1 MRLAKSAGAR
11 SFFTGWVWSYSNE
24 ASMKVYLAGP
34 LFSQAER
41 DWLSSI
47 AARLR
52 ADAIECF
59 VPHEA
64 FAGTEPGSATAV
76 FADDLA
82 GMRSCDLM
90 LAWLDG
96 AMVDDGTAAEIG
108 IFSEW
113 VRRGEKLAI
122 IGCCTDL
129 RQIRRRSLAE
139 HAGLNL
145 FVAGAIQ
152 SAGVL
157 VWSIEAAIAAVKNF
171 A

>member
-1 MRLAKSAGAR
+1 
-11 SFFTGWVWSYSNE
+11 
-24 ASMKVYLAGP
+24 
-34 LFSQAER
+34 
-41 DWLSSI
+41 
-47 AARLR
+47 
-52 ADAIECF
+52 
-59 VPHEA
+59 
-64 FAGTEPGSATAV
+64 
-76 FADDLA
+76 
-82 GMRSCDLM
+82 MRSCDLL

-113 VRRGEKLAI
+113 VRRGEKLAV

-129 RQIRRRSLAE
+129 RQIRRRSLAA

-157 VWSIEAAIAAVKNF
+157 VWSIDDAIASVKKFGELARFKTACAVVNSIRQSCVSHP
-171 A
+171 ANLPPQILLPM

>member
-1 MRLAKSAGAR
+1 
-11 SFFTGWVWSYSNE
+11 
-24 ASMKVYLAGP
+24 MKVYLAGP

-59 VPHEA
+59 VPHES
-64 FAGTEPGSATAV
+64 FSGTEPGSASVV
-76 FADDLA
+76 FAGDLE

-113 VRRGEKLAI
+113 VRRGEKLAV

-129 RQIRRRSLAE
+129 RQIRRRSLAA

-145 FVAGAIQ
+145 FVAGAIL

-157 VWSIEAAIAAVKNF
+157 VWSIDDAIAAVKKF
-171 A
+171 S

>member
-1 MRLAKSAGAR
+1 
-11 SFFTGWVWSYSNE
+11 
-24 ASMKVYLAGP
+24 MKVYLAGP

-41 DWLSSI
+41 DWLSSL

-59 VPHEA
+59 VPHES
-64 FAGTEPGSATAV
+64 FSGTEPGNASAV
-76 FADDLA
+76 FAKDLE
-82 GMRSCDLM
+82 GMRSCDLL

-113 VRRGEKLAI
+113 VRRGEKLAV

-129 RQIRRRSLAE
+129 RQIRRRSLAA

-157 VWSIEAAIAAVKNF
+157 VWSIDDAIAAVKKF
-171 A
+171 AQAAPSTKERS

>member
-1 MRLAKSAGAR
+1 
-11 SFFTGWVWSYSNE
+11 
-24 ASMKVYLAGP
+24 MKVYLAGP

-41 DWLSSI
+41 DWLSSL

-59 VPHEA
+59 VPHES
-64 FAGTEPGSATAV
+64 FSGTEPGSAPAV
-76 FADDLA
+76 FAADLE

-96 AMVDDGTAAEIG
+96 AMVDHGTAAEIG

-122 IGCCTDL
+122 VGCCTDL
-129 RQIRRRSLAE
+129 RQIRRRSLAP

-157 VWSIEAAIAAVKNF
+157 VWSIDDAIVAVKKF

>member
-1 MRLAKSAGAR
+1 
-11 SFFTGWVWSYSNE
+11 
-24 ASMKVYLAGP
+24 
-34 LFSQAER
+34 
-41 DWLSSI
+41 
-47 AARLR
+47 
-52 ADAIECF
+52 
-59 VPHEA
+59 
-64 FAGTEPGSATAV
+64 
-76 FADDLA
+76 
-82 GMRSCDLM
+82 MRSCDLM

-129 RQIRRRSLAE
+129 RQVRRRSLAE

-157 VWSIEAAIAAVKNF
+157 VWSIDDAIAAVKKF

>member
-1 MRLAKSAGAR
+1 MRLVKSAGAR

-24 ASMKVYLAGP
+24 ARMKVYLAGP
-34 LFSQAER
+34 LFSHAER

-47 AARLR
+47 AASLR

-64 FAGTEPGSATAV
+64 FAGTEPGSAAAV

-157 VWSIEAAIAAVKNF
+157 VWSIEAAIAAVKKF

>member
-1 MRLAKSAGAR
+1 
-11 SFFTGWVWSYSNE
+11 
-24 ASMKVYLAGP
+24 MKVYLAGP

-41 DWLSSI
+41 DWLSSL

-59 VPHEA
+59 VPHES
-64 FAGTEPGSATAV
+64 FSGTEPGSAPAV
-76 FADDLA
+76 FAADLE

-129 RQIRRRSLAE
+129 RQIRRRSLAA

-157 VWSIEAAIAAVKNF
+157 VWSIDDAIVAVKKF